1 MKLSKKVF
9 LSSILVLVSFAL
21 FAQEKQVQKNNSEKE
36 TSVESEYLNDVDG
49 DIIMTLA
56 ESDEYDNKLVAIQ
69 YLQSALD
76 DGNCSD
82 SVIAALDRLAGE
94 GLNSQTRTNGRL
106 SNNFPE
112 VRRQACLLMSK
123 VDSDHAVHAKNQLVS
138 IAVADNEPMVIAA
151 AVKALGELGINENDE
166 VVDAIAFAN
175 RRNQVLNPTSSLA
188 LEVLLAFEALAPN
201 TENKKAMIDSI
212 ARISTDY
219 HYVTPVR
226 QKAYALLKTI
236 SPSSN
241 SDSKKSNKSS
251 KKTTTTNTTTSSATT
266 DATEVTGD

>member
-1 MKLSKKVF
+1 MKLSRKVF
-9 LSSILVLVSFAL
+9 VASAMMIAGSFV
-21 FAQEKQVQKNNSEKE
+21 FAQNQQVQKKSGSEKE

-56 ESDEYDNKLVAIQ
+56 ESDEYDNKLVALQ

-76 DGNCSD
+76 DGNTSD
-82 SVIAALDRLAGE
+82 AVIQALDRLAGE
-94 GLNSQTRTNGRL
+94 GLTTQNRTNGRL

-112 VRRQACLLMSK
+112 IRREACKLMAKVPTEHSK
-123 VDSDHAVHAKNQLVS
+123 NTLIS

-151 AVKALGELGINENDE
+151 AVKSLGEIGINQNDE
-166 VVDAIAFAN
+166 TVEAIAFAN

-188 LEVLLAFEALAPN
+188 LEVLNAFEMLGDS
-201 TENKKAMIDSI
+201 TENKKTMIDAV

-226 QKAYALLKTI
+226 QKAYKLLK
-236 SPSSN
+236 SLSS
-241 SDSKKSNKSS
+241 SADSKKSNSS
-251 KKTTTTNTTTSSATT
+251 
-266 DATEVTGD
+266 DAK